1 MLPAFLADGDSERIQ
16 QIPAGS
22 DGDTFFYKVRV
33 GDDDAV
39 HLEVLHQCQCIVVGL
54 DENGPEAGGQQAGT
68 AQGCHGLCREDMGAD
83 DGGEAALYDVV
94 AEALAVDLVGHVDGR
109 LDSA

>member
-1 MLPAFLADGDSERIQ
+1 MQ

-22 DGDTFFYKVRV
+22 DADGNTFFYKMRV
-33 GDDDAV
+33 GDDDSV
-39 HLEVLHQCQCIVVGL
+39 HLQVLHQRQRIIVGL

-68 AQGCHGLCREDMGAD
+68 AQGCHGLCWEYVGAD
-83 DGGEAALYDVV
+83 DGGETALEDVV

>member
-1 MLPAFLADGDSERIQ
+1 MQ
-16 QIPAGS
+16 QIPASS

-33 GDDDAV
+33 GDDDSV
-39 HLEVLHQCQCIVVGL
+39 HLEVLHQRQRIVVGL

-68 AQGCHGLCREDMGAD
+68 TQGCHGLCREDMGAD
-83 DGGEAALYDVV
+83 DGGEAALEDVV

>member
-1 MLPAFLADGDSERIQ
+1 MQ

-22 DGDTFFYKVRV
+22 DGNTFFYKMRVR
-33 GDDDAV
+33 DDDSV
-39 HLEVLHQCQCIVVGL
+39 HLQVLHQRQRIIVGL
-54 DENGPEAGGQQAGT
+54 DGPEAGGQQAGT

-94 AEALAVDLVGHVDGR
+94 A
-109 LDSA
+109 